1 MSEIYTD
8 RFLKDVLQRA
18 KKVGIVGL
26 SSKETRPSFFVG
38 RYLKLR
44 GYEIFPVN
52 PAYVGTEFLGVPY
65 INSLAELPLEI
76 DFLDV
81 FRRSEEVLPIV
92 VEALE
97 RLPNLRT
104 IWMQIGVVDEEAAA
118 LARAR
123 GVDVVMDRCPKIEYQ
138 RLFGELRRG
147 GFNTGV
153 ISSKL

>member
-1 MSEIYTD
+1 MSENYTD

-18 KKVGIVGL
+18 KRVAIVGL
-26 SSKETRPSFFVG
+26 SSKETRPSYFVG

-44 GYEIFPVN
+44 GYEILPVN
-52 PAYVGTEFLGVPY
+52 PAYVGQDFMGAPY
-65 INSLAELPLEI
+65 VAGLADLPDDT
-76 DFLDV
+76 DFLDI
-81 FRRSEEVLPIV
+81 FRRSEDVLPIV
-92 VEALE
+92 EEALE
-97 RLPNLRT
+97 RLPRLQS
-104 IWMQIGVVDEEAAA
+104 IWMQIGVVHEEAAA

-123 GVDVVMDRCPKIEYQ
+123 GVDVVMNRCPKIEYQ